1 MRVILIIIS
10 ALLVLSLIGTE
21 KSSSS
26 VSNNIQAASPTRPW
40 QDADPKSLPA
50 FRVRERNGPRSYR
63 ALKLSVESLKTTL
76 RRAPL
81 ESLNTNQEPV
91 TLELPLPGSDFIRFN
106 IKDSPIMDPQLAN
119 RYPQIK
125 TYSG

>member
-26 VSNNIQAASPTRPW
+26 ISNNIQATLPTRPW
-40 QDADPKSLPA
+40 QDADPKSLPK
-50 FRVRERNGPRSYR
+50 FRVREQYGPRSYR
-63 ALKLSVESLKTTL
+63 ALKLSVESLKTIL

-81 ESLNTNQEPV
+81 ESLSANQEAV
-91 TLELPLPGSDFIRFN
+91 TLDLPTP
-106 IKDSPIMDPQLAN
+106 DSGFM
-119 RYPQIK
+119 R
-125 TYSG
+125 